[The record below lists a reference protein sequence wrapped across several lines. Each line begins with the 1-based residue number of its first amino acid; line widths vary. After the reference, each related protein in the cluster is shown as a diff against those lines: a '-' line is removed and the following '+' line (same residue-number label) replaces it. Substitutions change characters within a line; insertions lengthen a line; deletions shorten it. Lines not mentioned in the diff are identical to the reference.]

1 MPRSDAPP
9 IHDPQ
14 RLPETIP
21 LVVLERLSEP
31 ALRDLLRLISA
42 AADGRPAF
50 LHLVA
55 RGDTRTL
62 VEGDETGDV
71 RFRVRELAA
80 EGPLRG
86 DAVAV
91 HNDEEGALL
100 MLPLSPARALGLV
113 GVAGERGEVGKG
125 LLPVLEPAAAVVR
138 TQLATA
144 WEAVVR
150 EQGEAV
156 LRESETRFRSLV
168 EGSRS
173 VFVYAHDSEG
183 IFQYLSPSVEEVLG
197 RHPRDLVGRSFQILL
212 TDAEEVERVESLTRR
227 SMDVRDRAPSVYRAC
242 TRHSDGREVVIE
254 VVETPVL
261 EQGRVVGV
269 QGFARDISDRVR
281 AEEELRRQTAYLE
294 RLFEAAPEG
303 IVLVDMD
310 GRVARANE
318 EFLALFG
325 YTREEVV
332 GADINALIVPERLRK
347 EGDSLSGA
355 VGRGERV
362 KHETTRRRRDGSELR
377 VSILGAPIELQ
388 GGQIGVFGI
397 YRDVTEERTRE
408 EQLRRSERLAS
419 LGTLLG
425 GAAHELN
432 NPLTSL
438 RSFVQ
443 LMQLD
448 DRSAEDAEALQIMA
462 CEADRAA
469 KIVSDLRVFAGEAS
483 REPAPGT
490 RLDLNGVVH
499 HVLRVRDYALRNA
512 DIVVSTELDESL
524 PAVIADRSA
533 MEQVL
538 LNLVVNAEQA
548 LGSQPAGEHPRRLRI
563 RTGVS
568 TDGDRVHLTVIDSG
582 PGMEPAQVQ
591 RIFDPFY
598 TTKEPGEGTGLGLSL
613 VHRIVTELGGDIRV
627 RARPGSGASF
637 LVRFP
642 VAAGT
647 ELLARVADEPM
658 TVADRPLNILVVDDE
673 PAIRRSLSRYLS
685 RRGHRVEEAASGEV
699 ALGQV
704 EGTSGA
710 YHALIV
716 DLRMPRM
723 GGEALLAA
731 LRTRDDGL
739 ADRVVFMTGD
749 AASPETARFLER
761 ADRPVL
767 LKPFELREAA
777 ETLEAVARS

>member
-1 MPRSDAPP
+1 
-9 IHDPQ
+9 
-14 RLPETIP
+14 
-21 LVVLERLSEP
+21 
-31 ALRDLLRLISA
+31 
-42 AADGRPAF
+42 
-50 LHLVA
+50 
-55 RGDTRTL
+55 
-62 VEGDETGDV
+62 
-71 RFRVRELAA
+71 
-80 EGPLRG
+80 
-86 DAVAV
+86 
-91 HNDEEGALL
+91 
-100 MLPLSPARALGLV
+100 
-113 GVAGERGEVGKG
+113 
-125 LLPVLEPAAAVVR
+125 
-138 TQLATA
+138 
-144 WEAVVR
+144 
-150 EQGEAV
+150 
-156 LRESETRFRSLV
+156 
-168 EGSRS
+168 
-173 VFVYAHDSEG
+173 
-183 IFQYLSPSVEEVLG
+183 
-197 RHPRDLVGRSFQILL
+197 
-212 TDAEEVERVESLTRR
+212 
-227 SMDVRDRAPSVYRAC
+227 
-242 TRHSDGREVVIE
+242 
-254 VVETPVL
+254 
-261 EQGRVVGV
+261 
-269 QGFARDISDRVR
+269 
-281 AEEELRRQTAYLE
+281 
-294 RLFEAAPEG
+294 
-303 IVLVDMD
+303 
-310 GRVARANE
+310 
-318 EFLALFG
+318 
-325 YTREEVV
+325 
-332 GADINALIVPERLRK
+332 
-347 EGDSLSGA
+347 
-355 VGRGERV
+355 
-362 KHETTRRRRDGSELR
+362 
-377 VSILGAPIELQ
+377 
-388 GGQIGVFGI
+388 
-397 YRDVTEERTRE
+397 
-408 EQLRRSERLAS
+408 
-419 LGTLLG
+419 
-425 GAAHELN
+425 
-432 NPLTSL
+432 
-438 RSFVQ
+438 
-443 LMQLD
+443 
-448 DRSAEDAEALQIMA
+448 
-462 CEADRAA
+462 
-469 KIVSDLRVFAGEAS
+469 
-483 REPAPGT
+483 
-490 RLDLNGVVH
+490 
-499 HVLRVRDYALRNA
+499 
-512 DIVVSTELDESL
+512 VVSTELDESL

-548 LGSQPAGEHPRRLRI
+548 LVSQPAGEHPRRLRI

-647 ELLARVADEPM
+647 ELLARAADEPM